1 MNSYHLS
8 KTYGSIRVLSNINFS
23 VKQGEVVSII
33 GPNGCGKTTLL
44 KILAGISSPTSGSI
58 TSKEKTAYMP
68 QSHALLPWRTVIE
81 NLFLPSD
88 IIGTPRKQVQR
99 KVTKLLSQFQ
109 LLPFAHHYPNS
120 LSGGM
125 QQKVAMLRTALSN
138 GSILLLDE
146 PFASL
151 DALTRISAQQWLAQL
166 RKDLDASVILV
177 THDIREAIL
186 LSDRIIVLSKRP
198 AKVKKIYTVS
208 KKSANRL
215 EKELTRL
222 LVD

>member
-1 MNSYHLS
+1 
-8 KTYGSIRVLSNINFS
+8 
-23 VKQGEVVSII
+23 
-33 GPNGCGKTTLL
+33 
-44 KILAGISSPTSGSI
+44 
-58 TSKEKTAYMP
+58 
-68 QSHALLPWRTVIE
+68 
-81 NLFLPSD
+81 
-88 IIGTPRKQVQR
+88 
-99 KVTKLLSQFQ
+99 
-109 LLPFAHHYPNS
+109 
-120 LSGGM
+120 M